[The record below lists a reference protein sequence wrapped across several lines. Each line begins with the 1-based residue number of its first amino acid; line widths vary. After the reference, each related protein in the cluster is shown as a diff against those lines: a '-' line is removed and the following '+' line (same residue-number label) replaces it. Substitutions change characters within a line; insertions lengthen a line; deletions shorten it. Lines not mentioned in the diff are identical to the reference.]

1 MGIDKIIERMDSKIA
16 EIYIFMKETVNLH
29 GVERV
34 LSSCMFAMPNDYKMN
49 L

>member
-16 EIYIFMKETVNLH
+16 VYIFMKETVNLH
-29 GVERV
+29 DVERV